1 MIYVSLSL
9 LAEKESIINTGH
21 TVTHCKV
28 GKFRTFDTT
37 HPSAGA
43 TSAAAA
49 AKLKKEEYDCYCRL
63 HCRGSCSTTMY
74 TRRLVLVSTYIW
86 FMAKLPKSLLN
97 PSLLGPCLLGCCCQV
112 AEKSKP
118 TLPRLFSNYFSQQF
132 LYIFMTHITTHFG
145 KEVFSVGLPGHRVTV
160 LIFRLL
166 RHITKVL
173 NVEEKRGTKNL
184 WIRPRTLLNNEA
196 CAIVLLQ

>member
-1 MIYVSLSL
+1 M
-9 LAEKESIINTGH
+9 
-21 TVTHCKV
+21 THCKV

-43 TSAAAA
+43 PSAA

-145 KEVFSVGLPGHRVTV
+145 KEVFSVGLQGHRVTI
-160 LIFRLL
+160 LMRL
-166 RHITKVL
+166 RHLSKVWML
-173 NVEEKRGTKNL
+173 RQKGVPK
-184 WIRPRTLLNNEA
+184 TLG
-196 CAIVLLQ
+196 